1 MFEVVNSSDRSNVPF
16 LVLKWITP
24 SLLSELAPKVGVFSG
39 SACCIWGRKP
49 TLCFVS
55 SSLFV
60 GTVVLWYSMK
70 NRCCFFPLD
79 CIWTSSF
86 WFFTNRFTDYFRSST
101 FGGEKTKRVLKS
113 PNKHRLIRTVTVCL
127 VSHTTACIHSCSY
140 S

>member
-1 MFEVVNSSDRSNVPF
+1 MRLWTPQIAVMYRFWFKSGSHLLCCLNS
-16 LVLKWITP
+16 L
-24 SLLSELAPKVGVFSG
+24 KVGVFSG

-49 TLCFVS
+49 TIFVS

-60 GTVVLWYSMK
+60 GTVVLWYAMK